1 MVFGLYDGNGDA
13 ENPVVLLLVY
23 LFIFVQLFYLSLC
36 FTETLKL
43 DLLGEDSKKITSDL
57 IY

>member
-13 ENPVVLLLVY
+13 ENTVVLLLVY
-23 LFIFVQLFYLSLC
+23 LFIFVRLFYLSLC

-43 DLLGEDSKKITSDL
+43 DLWERTVKKKSLLT
-57 IY
+57 

>member
-13 ENPVVLLLVY
+13 ENTVVLLLVY
-23 LFIFVQLFYLSLC
+23 LFIFVQLVYLSLC

-43 DLLGEDSKKITSDL
+43 DLWERTVKKFTSDL